1 MPQIEIQEYPHR
13 NRDARRLGRMA
24 RAKCGQQQPVAG
36 FSVPAAANREAAGG
50 EVVALMVG
58 ISGSGAK
65 KTRVLA
71 QTAPSEIDLG
81 FSSLRLGKSMWR
93 RVSEWMQ
100 LHHPNLPGIVG
111 PEPQVSAFADS
122 YFPAWKR
129 VFRQNTMQLDQ
140 LSLPRPCSGTMR
152 LAEPRDADLI
162 RDWLVDFFLGFLASN
177 TSQVEEATQL
187 ARAKI
192 LEKQFWVWEVE
203 GEVVSMAGVE
213 RPTRHGITVVLV
225 YTPPQA
231 RGKGFASNLVA
242 QITQLQLQ
250 NGKRFCCLHTDADN
264 PTSNKI
270 YKDLGYYEVG
280 EGSMLRFELVCLT
293 EKFEGDVFLGNSLSN
308 SPNGFNGDCPRKCK
322 RISYHAILIFDAIS

>member
-1 MPQIEIQEYPHR
+1 MPQIEIQEYPTATAMLA
-13 NRDARRLGRMA
+13 NWAEWLEQNAANNNLLLGFLYRLG
-24 RAKCGQQQPVAG
+24 
-36 FSVPAAANREAAGG
+36 NREAAGG
-50 EVVALMVG
+50 KVEALMVG
-58 ISGSGAK
+58 VREAGQPRLAILRTPPREMILVSAASGWEN
-65 KTRVLA
+65 
-71 QTAPSEIDLG
+71 P
-81 FSSLRLGKSMWR
+81 
-93 RVSEWMQ
+93 VSAFAEWMR

-111 PEPQVSAFADS
+111 PEPQVSAFANS

-129 VFRQNTMQLDQ
+129 VFRQKTMQLDQ

-162 RDWLVDFFLGFLASN
+162 RDWLVDFFLDSLRQ
-177 TSQVEEATQL
+177 TLKVEEATQL

-213 RPTRHGITVVLV
+213 RPTRQGITVVLV

-280 EGSMLRFELVCLT
+280 EGSNL
-293 EKFEGDVFLGNSLSN
+293 KFEFE
-308 SPNGFNGDCPRKCK
+308 FEFK
-322 RISYHAILIFDAIS
+322 